1 LTASYGAN
9 LLILFGLGITWILD
23 GIEITIVGAIAPVLR
38 DQETLGLSAAQIGSS
53 ASAYVASAVVGAL
66 IFGWQPDRF
75 GRRLVFLHRFDFA
88 KHESSVPLPDRKRQL
103 RAGPVYA
110 LPRDA
115 EAEQ

>member
-88 KHESSVPLPDRKRQL
+88 KHESSVPEKTIAGGSCL
-103 RAGPVYA
+103 RVTKG
-110 LPRDA
+110 RGS
-115 EAEQ
+115 